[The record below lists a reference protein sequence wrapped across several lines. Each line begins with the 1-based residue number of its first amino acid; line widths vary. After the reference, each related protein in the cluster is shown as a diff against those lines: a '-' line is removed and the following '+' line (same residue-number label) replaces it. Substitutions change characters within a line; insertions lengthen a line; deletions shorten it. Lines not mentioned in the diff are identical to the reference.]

1 MISLLFNMLV
11 KGNLKA
17 SLVTRPYSKPIR
29 RLIEVVER
37 DMTIYSAES
46 YDVSYRTLTDF
57 FQSTESHPEEHYVW
71 KIVRKKPKKFAFT
84 FGLFF

>member
-37 DMTIYSAES
+37 DMTIYAVES
-46 YDVSYRTLTDF
+46 FDVSFRTKADF
-57 FQSTESHPEEHYVW
+57 FQTTESQM
-71 KIVRKKPKKFAFT
+71 
-84 FGLFF
+84 FFLPAGPTLKNIMCGR

>member
-1 MISLLFNMLV
+1 M
-11 KGNLKA
+11 
-17 SLVTRPYSKPIR
+17 
-29 RLIEVVER
+29 ER

>member
-37 DMTIYSAES
+37 DMTIYAVES
-46 YDVSYRTLTDF
+46 YDVSYRPKQNF
-57 FQSTESHPEEHYVW
+57 FKVLSHGCSFYLRVP
-71 KIVRKKPKKFAFT
+71 P
-84 FGLFF
+84 